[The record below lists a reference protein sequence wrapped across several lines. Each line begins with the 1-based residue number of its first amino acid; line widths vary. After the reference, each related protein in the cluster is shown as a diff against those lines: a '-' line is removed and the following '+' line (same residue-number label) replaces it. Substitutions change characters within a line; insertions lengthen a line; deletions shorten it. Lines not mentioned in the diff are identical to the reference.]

1 MLTVNIWEK
10 IPLRN
15 IVCTKHYFIKY
26 MSLCSMSAAQWSAAL
41 YTVHDVCDVV

>member
-10 IPLRN
+10 IPFRILSVQN
-15 IVCTKHYFIKY
+15 IIYY
-26 MSLCSMSAAQWSAAL
+26 SNMSLCSMSAAQWSAAL